1 MSLNRPQ
8 TLELQ
13 NALQQAIIACSERC
27 LYNSARWA
35 AELLNSLPVDDQD
48 ATSLCNSVPFRGLG
62 SRSDPAELLL
72 ERLETPRYL
81 MAKAFFDCHE
91 FQRCAETLLP
101 ANPPDIS
108 VTSCRMK
115 SARPPS
121 KKISQRGLF
130 LACYALL
137 IQGEKQKAEDASQ
150 ILSPSDTGTVTNKQ
164 LARIRSILEQWFALE
179 KDNASYG
186 SSQGWL
192 EYLYGMVL
200 AKDQNY
206 DLAKIWLLK
215 SVSINPWNW
224 GTWQELCCLVRDA
237 NDLDS
242 IYSKLQPSIMAF
254 VFSVCCR
261 QELHQPL
268 NVLLS
273 DISQLQN
280 LFPGSSFLQGQ
291 RALAYYR
298 MKKLE
303 SANSAFSD
311 MLISH
316 WGYLE
321 FLDHYSNVLYTLGS
335 EVRLSFMAQVAS
347 SIEPYRPE
355 TCCVI
360 GNYYSLSSRHQ
371 DAIIYFRRALILDRN
386 FSSAWTLLGHEYLK
400 LENSHAAM
408 SSYIRAIGLNNH
420 DYRAYFGLAQGYE
433 SLEQPKMAL
442 SFYQRA
448 VLLRSGELDLWQA
461 MARCLVTLTKLPQA
475 VKSLKRALS
484 CTNSAL
490 RSSED
495 CIDDVSHLRRARLD
509 IFFEIARLYDE
520 LHDRQEATSFLER
533 CLDEALEYST
543 TDTEEEERNQY
554 ILKAQLLLA
563 RWAVDDGD
571 YTRAQYFANQARQ
584 SSGRRE
590 EAQRLLEECT
600 REESV

>member
-1 MSLNRPQ
+1 MMGVIR
-8 TLELQ
+8 
-13 NALQQAIIACSERC
+13 
-27 LYNSARWA
+27 A

-48 ATSLCNSVPFRGLG
+48 DTSLCNSVPLGGLG
-62 SRSDPAELLL
+62 PHSDLAELLL
-72 ERLETPRYL
+72 ERLEIPRYL

-101 ANPPDIS
+101 ANPSDIS
-108 VTSCRMK
+108 VASCRMK
-115 SARPPS
+115 SARLPR
-121 KKISQRGLF
+121 KKVSQRGLF

-150 ILSPSDTGTVTNKQ
+150 ILGPSDTGAVINKQ
-164 LARIRSILEQWFALE
+164 LVRIRSILEQWLTLE
-179 KDNASYG
+179 KDNSG
-186 SSQGWL
+186 HSSSQGWL

-206 DLAKIWLLK
+206 DLATIWLLK

-224 GTWQELCCLVRDA
+224 GAWQELCCLVRDA
-237 NDLDS
+237 KDLDS

-261 QELHQPL
+261 QELHQHS

-291 RALAYYR
+291 RALVYYR

-316 WGYLE
+316 PRYLE

-335 EVRLSFMAQVAS
+335 EVRLSFAAQIAS

-408 SSYIRAIGLNNH
+408 SSYIRAIGLNKH
-420 DYRAYFGLAQGYE
+420 DYRAYVGLAQGYE

-448 VLLRSGELDLWQA
+448 VLLRPGELNLWQA
-461 MARCLVTLTKLPQA
+461 VARCLVTLTKLPQA

-520 LHDRQEATSFLER
+520 LHDRREATSFLER
-533 CLDEALEYST
+533 CLDEALEYSST
-543 TDTEEEERNQY
+543 TDTEEKERNQY
-554 ILKAQLLLA
+554 ILKAHLLLA

-571 YTRAQYFANQARQ
+571 YTRARYFANQARQ

-590 EAQRLLEECT
+590 EAQRLSEECT